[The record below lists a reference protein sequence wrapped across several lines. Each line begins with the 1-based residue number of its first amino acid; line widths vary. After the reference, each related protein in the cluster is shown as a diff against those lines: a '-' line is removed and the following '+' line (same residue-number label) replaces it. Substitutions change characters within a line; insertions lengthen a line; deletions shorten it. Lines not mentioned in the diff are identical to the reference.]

1 MKRLAT
7 LSAALV
13 IGVGSLPGPVL
24 AETNSTVS
32 RIENQIEGIQQQIV
46 KMDSTINQFQ
56 NEKAVL
62 KNHIERLKTAIL
74 DNRAKIKEAR
84 EESFRLETEIQELK
98 LNIKPLQDR
107 VSIIPTYDS
116 TLLPTHQRIQPIPS
130 ALETT
135 KQIITET
142 ETLNMLI
149 EKEEE
154 ITSKLKKQQSLEL
167 ELKGMAELLSEQIAE
182 KDKLLSELEIKEK
195 QNHEAMESL
204 EKESQMLSKQKTV
217 IESAIENEKARKEG
231 TLGDLQV
238 DKPKTSIVVSTFST
252 DQVPPEYMKYYLHAE
267 KEYGIPWYYLASIHG
282 IETEFS
288 KHPTM
293 ISSVGAVGHLQ
304 FMPATWVGHKYET
317 SGGLVAPDID
327 ITDLNHIKAGSGFG
341 VDADNDGI
349 ASPWSI
355 VDSVASAAKYLSSHG
370 FKKDVRKAIWHYN
383 HADWYVDK
391 VIAQAELYKNSMKV
405 NEDGEIN
412 IIPGADNE
420 VTTIGNRWINNSVYV
435 FGGGRSLNDIKM
447 GMFDCSSF
455 VHWAFSKVGVNL
467 GELTSVSTETLKNLG
482 TPINVEDM
490 QPGDLVFFDTY
501 KKDGHVGIYLGDGNF
516 IGAQSSTGVA
526 IANMN
531 DGFWKEKFNQRVKR
545 IDYVKK

>member
-32 RIENQIEGIQQQIV
+32 RIEEQIEGIQQQVV

-56 NEKAVL
+56 NEKAIL

-74 DNRAKIKEAR
+74 DNREKIKEAK

-98 LNIKPLQDR
+98 LNIKPLQER
-107 VSIIPTYDS
+107 ISVIPTYDS
-116 TLLPTHQRIQPIPS
+116 TLLPIHQRNLSIPS